1 MRKIVFIIIVLLFF
15 SNLIYGQVKKSPLKA
30 SVLSFL
36 LPGGG
41 QFYNGSYLKFG
52 FVCALESGLIGL
64 ASYHHWKSED
74 SYKKF
79 EQTDN
84 ADYYYDYIDNYNKR
98 QSEIFWI
105 GTVVFLSMIDAF
117 VDAHLFDFDEKKEKI
132 RLKFEENKLLLS
144 VGFW

>member
-1 MRKIVFIIIVLLFF
+1 M
-15 SNLIYGQVKKSPLKA
+15 
-30 SVLSFL
+30 
-36 LPGGG
+36 
-41 QFYNGSYLKFG
+41 KFG